1 MEGSYIVIRKNNQ
14 SGKLTIKKKIVLLK
28 LINLINGYMRTPKI
42 EALHRLIDYFNLN
55 KYLNLIIYEVDK
67 SNILNKS

>member
-55 KYLNLIIYEVDK
+55 KYLNLIKYEVDK